1 MTRFP
6 GFTKPFLDVLENR
19 DCAGSCVL
27 LRHRTEIESRLY
39 GMLQISGVFCVALHV
54 HQHKCVL
61 LVVLDDFRD
70 SFESLKEKK

>member
-6 GFTKPFLDVLENR
+6 GFTKPFLDVLENCDR
-19 DCAGSCVL
+19 AGSCVL

-70 SFESLKEKK
+70 RFESLKEKK